1 MEVKSARPDMK
12 SAESVMRASHVSS
25 LLSSQFGG
33 LSPIGMSPALAMS
46 PAMPFS
52 LGPTSPYSK
61 KIKSSPAAAIP
72 QLSKNDADNT
82 HKSNELLNQDLL
94 KLQSQAIIMLHFDF
108 SPCYGFCFL

>member
-12 SAESVMRASHVSS
+12 SAESVMRASQVSS

-33 LSPIGMSPALAMS
+33 LSPMRMSPALAMS

-72 QLSKNDADNT
+72 QLPKNDADNT
-82 HKSNELLNQDLL
+82 HKSNELL
-94 KLQSQAIIMLHFDF
+94 KLQPQARIMLHFDF